1 MRFLLRRLG
10 FFVLTLW
17 AAITL
22 NFFIPRMMP
31 GDPVSAMKS
40 RLSHGG
46 HVVDVEQLRVMLQQ
60 FGFDPGK
67 NIFQQY
73 VEYLGNML
81 TGHWGVSIGGTLGA
95 PVTTLIGQA
104 LPWTLG
110 LVGVTTLLAF
120 LLGTFIGIIA
130 GWRRGGFL
138 DGVLPPMFVVTSA
151 LPYFWV
157 ALLLIVLFANG
168 PHALLPND
176 NNYDIGLTPG
186 FHGPFVISVLKH
198 AVLPAATILITAI
211 GGWILTM
218 RNNMITTLGEDYVRM
233 ARAKGLSNRRVMMGY
248 AARNAFLPNLSGF
261 AMSLGFVIAGTILV
275 EYVFNYPG
283 LGHMFYSA
291 TISTDYPLL
300 QALFLL
306 VTLAVLVCVLLC
318 DVAVFLLDPR
328 ARTKG

>member
-10 FFVLTLW
+10 FFALTLW

-31 GDPVSAMKS
+31 GDPLSAMKS
-40 RLSHGG
+40 RLSRGG
-46 HVVDVEQLRVMLQQ
+46 HIIDDTQLRAMLQQ

-67 NIFQQY
+67 NIGQQY

-95 PVTTLIGQA
+95 PVTRLIGQA

-120 LLGTFIGIIA
+120 LLGTFVGIIA

-138 DGVLPPMFVVTSA
+138 DSVLPPMFVVTSA

-176 NNYDIGLTPG
+176 NNYDIGLTPA
-186 FHGPFVISVLKH
+186 FTGPFIVNVLKH

-211 GGWILTM
+211 GG
-218 RNNMITTLGEDYVRM
+218 
-233 ARAKGLSNRRVMMGY
+233 
-248 AARNAFLPNLSGF
+248 
-261 AMSLGFVIAGTILV
+261 
-275 EYVFNYPG
+275 
-283 LGHMFYSA
+283 
-291 TISTDYPLL
+291 
-300 QALFLL
+300 
-306 VTLAVLVCVLLC
+306 
-318 DVAVFLLDPR
+318 
-328 ARTKG
+328 